1 MMEMQIRAWERQNLE
16 LAKQE
21 WMPTP
26 PLSILDLQGN
36 SDIKKT
42 LQIHF
47 HSKRPHTITK
57 LDNDM
62 QSVLITSTN

>member
-21 WMPTP
+21 WMPTF

-36 SDIKKT
+36 SDIKKKPADSLPLKKT
-42 LQIHF
+42 THYHKTRQ
-47 HSKRPHTITK
+47 
-57 LDNDM
+57 
-62 QSVLITSTN
+62 